1 MIVFDYQSVC
11 HCSKTKHR
19 QRQLLS
25 QFDYQSVCH
34 CSKTLTCA
42 ALTCASF
49 DYQSVCHCSKT
60 VGAKS
65 SLQEDGQADW
75 RASS

>member
-1 MIVFDYQSVC
+1 MRILFDYQSVC
-11 HCSKTKHR
+11 HCSKTVDKRNHHID
-19 QRQLLS
+19 L
-25 QFDYQSVCH
+25 
-34 CSKTLTCA
+34 
-42 ALTCASF
+42 F